1 VLLRDYL
8 GTKAPGQPVGPGDL
22 KAASESWWLHAAVMV
37 KADLEVASIP
47 YHDETGRV
55 FDFRALRHQFI
66 SNLAAGGVHP
76 KIAQVLARH
85 STITLTMDHYT
96 THFEVH

>member
-1 VLLRDYL
+1 
-8 GTKAPGQPVGPGDL
+8 
-22 KAASESWWLHAAVMV
+22 MV

-66 SNLAAGGVHP
+66 SNLAAGRVHS

-96 THFEVH
+96 THFEVHDQAAALEKASGTPNWTRPGGASGYGN